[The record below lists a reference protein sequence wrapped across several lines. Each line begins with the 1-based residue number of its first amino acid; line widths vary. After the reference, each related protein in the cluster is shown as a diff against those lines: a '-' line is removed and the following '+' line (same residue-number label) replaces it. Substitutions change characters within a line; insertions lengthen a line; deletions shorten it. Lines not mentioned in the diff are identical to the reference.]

1 MKEEEEIFEI
11 AVDINHGLEPLT
23 FNISPFEDTR
33 TPENVLN
40 FKVMRDKKTI
50 AVLRPD
56 ADHCWK
62 LLEGNMDQEQ
72 VDAIGAAIDGHY
84 A

>member
-1 MKEEEEIFEI
+1 MKEEEIFEI

-23 FNISPFEDTR
+23 FSISPFEDTR
-33 TPENVLN
+33 TPENELN
-40 FKVMRDKKTI
+40 FKVMRDNKTI

-62 LLEGNMDQEQ
+62 LLEGNIDQEQ
-72 VDAIGAAIDGHY
+72 VDAIGTAIDGHY